1 MKLLPLPRPFAICSL
16 ALLLAAFGCSP
27 EMPIE
32 SQNDPNEEE
41 WVELFNGENLDGWTA
56 KIAHYEP
63 GDNFGDTFRVVD
75 GVIQVNYDAYEGFN
89 NSFGNLFW
97 KDSYSH
103 YRLLVEYRFFGDW
116 LHDTPSWA
124 FRNSGIMFHSQAPE
138 TMLAEQDFPISL
150 EAQFLGGLGEGER
163 HTMSVCT
170 PGTEIYMDGE
180 IVDAHCTT
188 STSATYDGDQWVT
201 VEIEVLGG
209 ENFRHIVGGETVME
223 YQNAEFG
230 GPNVSDHDPAMMPSG
245 EPLTKGYIALQSEGS
260 PLEFRRV
267 AILNLTGC
275 MDAAASN
282 YKSYYV
288 NSDESACE

>member
-1 MKLLPLPRPFAICSL
+1 MSSLLQLRLL
-16 ALLLAAFGCSP
+16 ALCLVPVVIATIGCVSDQT
-27 EMPIE
+27 IE

-41 WVELFNGENLDGWTA
+41 WVELFNGEDLNGWQA

-63 GDNFGDTFRVVD
+63 GDNFGNTFRVVD
-75 GVIQVNYDAYEGFN
+75 GVIQVNYDAYEDFN
-89 NSFGNLFW
+89 RSFGNLFW

-103 YRLLVEYRFFGDW
+103 YRLLVEYRFTGEW

-124 FRNSGIMFHSQAPE
+124 YRNSGIMFHSQAPE

-150 EAQFLGGLGEGER
+150 EAQFLGGLGQGER

-180 IVDAHCTT
+180 KVGSHCTT
-188 STSATYDGDQWVT
+188 STSATFDGDQWVT
-201 VEIEVLGG
+201 VEIEVLGS
-209 ENFRHIVGGETVME
+209 ESVRHLADGQVVME
-223 YQNAEFG
+223 YQDPEIG
-230 GPNVSDHDPAMMPSG
+230 GPNVEGHDPATKPDGQSLG
-245 EPLTKGYIALQSEGS
+245 EGYIALQSEGS

-267 AILNLTGC
+267 ALLNLTGC
-275 MDAAASN
+275 MTPSAST

-288 NSDESACE
+288 NSDDSTCQ